1 LICLFGV
8 GPGSLDDPQ
17 LPLGDTIEEQTLQS
31 LENADRLLGKAGLGL
46 QDVQGIRIS
55 LVDLPR
61 FYERMD
67 KSYRSFFSDVRAP
80 ERSCVGVNSLV
91 RGALV
96 ELDIFARG
104 R

>member
-1 LICLFGV
+1 
-8 GPGSLDDPQ
+8 
-17 LPLGDTIEEQTLQS
+17 
-31 LENADRLLGKAGLGL
+31 
-46 QDVQGIRIS
+46 
-55 LVDLPR
+55 VDLPR

-67 KSYRSFFSDVRAP
+67 ESYRSFFSDVRAP